1 MLDSKGLFMKSYNS
15 VLACLLFIFS
25 STALAV
31 DFTLPSGQWRLISLP
46 ANPPEQKNTVESI
59 FGDDIG
65 GEYGSRW
72 VLFEFDAETN
82 GYHKLLKSDSI
93 AIGKGYWITQ
103 VTGHPVILDMPA
115 GSANLLTSSVP
126 LVSSGN
132 NQVQWNL
139 LGYPFSVSGNL
150 NDFSVKA
157 AHVNTDDNDLM
168 PCLSSGCPFDMNNLV
183 YDHVWIYDG
192 GSYVDKNMSGSWG
205 IGAELESWD
214 GFWIAVQNNKGYD
227 LSLNARHPK
236 TEVSSVDA
244 LVIDGKNIM
253 LTMSGRFPKDNHQG
267 FFIDSDN
274 NPDTGYAGG
283 FKEIHGADYLLQGN
297 GLHKYPE
304 NGRGWTWDKVS
315 SEARVIET
323 SIAGVKSRASTNYFP
338 LSLLNVGNTLRFTA
352 VTTTSDWSKNY
363 YYPQMK
369 TYQVGGIE
377 PPSTPVVIIGPSTV
391 YIDHEFNEARHSDGS
406 DCRLEGW
413 GERLYEYAT
422 DPDVVYN
429 YAQPGAGAGTF
440 REPPEGKERLEQMHY
455 GPDKD
460 HYWAGAKKKM
470 EELRRG
476 MLLIQFG
483 GNDPRHLQKKYPG
496 ATREQIGEYFKENI
510 RFYIDRAKELNFTP
524 VLITSIEKRI
534 RENNGDLKHSRGR
547 FPEWIKEIAEDEN
560 IRVLD
565 LNKKSYEEFSK
576 YTDAQWDEKFANC
589 FGKWGGQKQNTHF
602 EPKGAKIVASWLR
615 DLACEDSDSKLC
627 KQLRGTPQ
635 TFKLSSNNFIPEHGS
650 PQLSWKN
657 VPKGAKSFA
666 LIIDDQDAKDDQR
679 DWIHWSVMNINKNVT
694 SIAANTTPDGVLVEL
709 NSNRSRSYADPAFPK
724 NHTYVA
730 HVYALDIEDISKV
743 EQANRDKIYYPNSQ
757 YDHKTFEKIFANFIL
772 EKSRIVSQR

>member
-1 MLDSKGLFMKSYNS
+1 MSLYNGL
-15 VLACLLFIFS
+15 LACLLFIFTS
-25 STALAV
+25 NAFAV
-31 DFTLPSGQWRLISLP
+31 DFNLPHKEWRLISLP
-46 ANPPEQKNTVESI
+46 AAPPAAESTVEKV
-59 FGDDIG
+59 FGDDISG
-65 GEYGSRW
+65 VYGTDW
-72 VLFEFDAETN
+72 ALFEYNSGINQYRELDKTN
-82 GYHKLLKSDSI
+82 PVKQGI
-93 AIGKGYWITQ
+93 GYWIIQLSGNMAT
-103 VTGHPVILDMPA
+103 LDLPA
-115 GSANLLTSSVP
+115 GSHASIPSIPLTSSKNKNP
-126 LVSSGN
+126 
-132 NQVQWNL
+132 QWNL
-139 LGYPFSVSGNL
+139 VGSPFSDVRALS
-150 NDFSVKA
+150 DFSIQVANSDICGA
-157 AHVNTDDNDLM
+157 A
-168 PCLSSGCPFDMNNLV
+168 GCGLDQAKDKQLV
-183 YDHVWIYDG
+183 HNKVWIYSGQGYKEKGTGDTVNPWEGFWLPTLPGSSGYNLSVVVEAENNHIDRLSASDDG
-192 GSYVDKNMSGSWG
+192 VTLNLQMSGQFMEGSHP
-205 IGAELESWD
+205 
-214 GFWIAVQNNKGYD
+214 GFYI
-227 LSLNARHPK
+227 
-236 TEVSSVDA
+236 DA
-244 LVIDGKNIM
+244 
-253 LTMSGRFPKDNHQG
+253 
-267 FFIDSDN
+267 DN
-274 NPDTGYAGG
+274 NPNTGYTGG
-283 FKEIHGADYLLQGN
+283 LDNIMGTDYLVEN
-297 GLHKYPE
+297 SGLYKYPE
-304 NGRGWTWDKVS
+304 GAHGWKWEKISTESSMENG
-315 SEARVIET
+315 
-323 SIAGVKSRASTNYFP
+323 STQVQAHIP
-338 LSLLNVGNTLRFTA
+338 LQLLNIGNTIKYIAA
-352 VTTTSDWSKNY
+352 VATKDWSHHVY
-363 YYPQMK
+363 SQM
-369 TYQVGGIE
+369 TAYQIGGIE

-534 RENNGDLKHSRGR
+534 REDNGDLKHSRGR

-657 VPKGAKSFA
+657 VPKGTKSFA